1 MSKIFG
7 SDDNAKAWALP
18 EISDRSKPVD
28 KGASLTARESKAVE
42 DAVNDIRQ
50 KAHQEGF
57 NKGRQDGVASG
68 QQQAEQAV
76 QSMRSILNALA
87 TPLKY
92 ADEKLEEELINLAVS
107 IAKQIVRRELKTDP
121 AQIVAVVKESLSIIP
136 SSAQHVRVYLNPE
149 DAELVRKIIP
159 LNAGERNWDIVDD
172 PVLSRGSC
180 NVETDA
186 TVVDA
191 SFESR
196 IASIAATILGS
207 ERSDA

>member
-1 MSKIFG
+1 MSKIIS
-7 SDDNAKAWALP
+7 SDSRARAWAIPDISERP
-18 EISDRSKPVD
+18 EQVEKSEV
-28 KGASLTARESKAVE
+28 LTAQENKAVE
-42 DAVNDIRQ
+42 EEINKLRQ
-50 KAHQEGF
+50 KAYEEGF
-57 NKGRQDGVASG
+57 HKGQQDGVASG
-68 QQQAEQAV
+68 QQQVGQAV
-76 QSMRSILNALA
+76 NSLVSVFNALA
-87 TPLKY
+87 KPLKHT
-92 ADEKLEEELINLAVS
+92 DEKLEEELVNLAVS

-121 AQIVAVVKESLSIIP
+121 AQIVAVVKESLSVIP
-136 SSAQHVRVYLNPE
+136 SSAQQVRVYLNPE

-180 NVETDA
+180 RVETEA

-207 ERSDA
+207 ERSNG